1 MIFNWGTVIIL
12 RLHRVIFLKQ
22 DIEPLITCIEQLIE
36 GLDKFGLAKCIRED
50 PIAFRFKFCHSNI
63 QIWIFDLLIYILNVK
78 YKSEDLNE
86 KMLWIRVYLAFIEK
100 FEISFYDGILL
111 LIFYKVSHYGNCFC
125 FVFFFWRILDIF

>member
-22 DIEPLITCIEQLIE
+22 DIEPLITCIEQLITCIEQLIE

-63 QIWIFDLLIYILNVK
+63 LIWIFDLLIYILNVK

-100 FEISFYDGILL
+100 FEISFYDGIFL
-111 LIFYKVSHYGNCFC
+111 LIFY
-125 FVFFFWRILDIF
+125 